1 MENNFFKKNQLTL
14 RGIMVGF
21 IILVLMIPM
30 ANISSLVQERQ
41 NRQTEVSQEV
51 SNKWASNQTING
63 PVLIIPYIE
72 LSLDQKN
79 TFRKLAYFLPSDLN
93 AAVLVTPQTRHRSIF
108 DIVVYQSKVIITG
121 KFDSLNISTLNIPT
135 TAILWNEAFI
145 CLGLTDFRGLED
157 QINIIWDTQ
166 QYTFEVGA
174 PMNDFIP
181 NGLKVNIPY
190 HSLTSS
196 QHSFSLELGLRGSQN
211 LSFVPTGKTTKVHME
226 SSWPD
231 PSFTGAFLPTDQ
243 AQITEQGFKADW
255 KILDL
260 NRNFPQSFKD
270 TKYEVH
276 TADFGVNFL
285 KGSDHYSKTTRS
297 VKYALLFIG
306 LTLALYYFI
315 EILQQKEVHAFQY
328 VLVGLALCVFYT
340 LLLSISEYLN
350 FNWAY
355 LIAAGS
361 IVLLV
366 TWYTTFV
373 FKSKKIAGT
382 FSLVLTLLYGFIFI
396 LIQLQDWALLIGS
409 VGLFVVLAAVMY
421 FSKRINFEK
430 AEL

>member
-108 DIVVYQSKVIITG
+108 DIVVYQSKVIVTG

-211 LSFVPTGKTTKVHME
+211 LSFVPTGKTT
-226 SSWPD
+226 
-231 PSFTGAFLPTDQ
+231 
-243 AQITEQGFKADW
+243 
-255 KILDL
+255 
-260 NRNFPQSFKD
+260 
-270 TKYEVH
+270 
-276 TADFGVNFL
+276 
-285 KGSDHYSKTTRS
+285 
-297 VKYALLFIG
+297 
-306 LTLALYYFI
+306 
-315 EILQQKEVHAFQY
+315 
-328 VLVGLALCVFYT
+328 
-340 LLLSISEYLN
+340 
-350 FNWAY
+350 
-355 LIAAGS
+355 
-361 IVLLV
+361 
-366 TWYTTFV
+366 
-373 FKSKKIAGT
+373 
-382 FSLVLTLLYGFIFI
+382 
-396 LIQLQDWALLIGS
+396 
-409 VGLFVVLAAVMY
+409 
-421 FSKRINFEK
+421 
-430 AEL
+430 